1 MIKSFSLQAR
11 SPFGGYREKYTHER
25 HARGDTKAGGEG
37 GGGGG
42 GGEIG
47 NLARRLDIHWC
58 LMVI

>member
-37 GGGGG
+37 GG
-42 GGEIG
+42 EIG